1 MSEYV
6 YDSINHKRMEDI
18 VRCRDCKHYEK
29 SKWII
34 CTDISDVCMFW
45 ADGKG
50 VKVDPNGF
58 CAWGARCSD
67 STCSMKLR
75 DDLHGHAYQDT
86 YECSECGGQ
95 ITVDACIG
103 ESEPPNY
110 CPSCGREIEQ

>member
-6 YDSINHKRMEDI
+6 CDNATGERKEDI

-58 CAWGARCSD
+58 CAWGARCSAG
-67 STCSMKLR
+67 TCGMRLR
-75 DDLHGHAYQDT
+75 DDLRGYACQDI
-86 YECSECGGQ
+86 YECSECGEQ

-110 CPSCGREIEQ
+110 CPNCGRKVER